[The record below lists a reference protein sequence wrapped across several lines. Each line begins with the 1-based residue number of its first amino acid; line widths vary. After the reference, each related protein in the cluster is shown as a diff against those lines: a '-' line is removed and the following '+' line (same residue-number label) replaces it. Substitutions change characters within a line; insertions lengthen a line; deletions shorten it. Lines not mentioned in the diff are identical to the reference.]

1 MTHQQALRCIPV
13 LMLMAVSREKA
24 KRREAAFK
32 RYWKGRKICNFTRR
46 ECEVLR
52 RECNFTPQELAVFDL
67 RAADAMIVATGMKTA
82 MSERTV
88 NRRVASI
95 KRKIF
100 RVMRQG

>member
-1 MTHQQALRCIPV
+1 MTKKQTLICVPV
-13 LMLMAVSREKA
+13 IMILMISKEKA

-32 RYWKGRKICNFTRR
+32 RYWKGRKLCDFTRR
-46 ECEVLR
+46 ECEMLR
-52 RECNFTPQELAVFDL
+52 RECNFTPEELQVFDL
-67 RAADAMIVATGMKTA
+67 RAGSAMIVAASRKAA

-100 RVMRQG
+100 RVMRR